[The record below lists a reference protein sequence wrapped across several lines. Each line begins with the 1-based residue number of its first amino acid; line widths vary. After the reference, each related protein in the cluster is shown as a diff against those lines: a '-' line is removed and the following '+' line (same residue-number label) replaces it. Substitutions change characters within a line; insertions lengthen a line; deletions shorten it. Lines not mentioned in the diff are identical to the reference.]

1 MAMLQTALLRLAS
14 ALLLLLSA
22 AVATAEPG
30 LDAALL
36 QRLQLLAE
44 TAARAAAP
52 PQARVEVQ
60 LGQLDPRLKLAPCEQ
75 VEPYMPA
82 GLSAWGRSRIGL
94 RCLKG
99 ASRWNVSL
107 PMQVQVFAK
116 VLVAGTPLPA
126 GTVVAKDQLQVAEV
140 DIAAQGGAVYT
151 DAELLAGRTLARP
164 LAAGEAPRSSHL
176 KARQW
181 FAAGETVRVTAL
193 GSGYAVAG
201 EGQALQA
208 GLEGQDVRVRF
219 ENGRIVTGRPVG
231 ERRVEVLL

>member
-1 MAMLQTALLRLAS
+1 MFQNALLRLAC
-14 ALLLLLSA
+14 ALLLIA
-22 AVATAEPG
+22 ATPTMAEPG

-36 QRLQLLAE
+36 KRLQQLAE

-75 VEPYMPA
+75 VEPYMPV

-116 VLVAGTPLPA
+116 VLVAGAPLPA
-126 GTVVAKDQLQVAEV
+126 GTVIAQDQLQVAEV
-140 DIAAQGGAVYT
+140 DIAAQNGTVFT
-151 DAELLAGRTLARP
+151 DATLIAGRTLAKP
-164 LAAGEAPRSSHL
+164 LAAGEAPRSSSL

-181 FAAGETVRVTAL
+181 FAAGETVLVKAM
-193 GSGYAVAG
+193 GSGYAVSG

-208 GLEGQDVRVRF
+208 GLEGQEVRVRF
-219 ENGRIVTGRPVG
+219 ENGRIVTGRAVG
-231 ERRVEVLL
+231 ERQVEVLL

>member
-1 MAMLQTALLRLAS
+1 MFQNALLRLAC
-14 ALLLLLSA
+14 ALLLIA
-22 AVATAEPG
+22 AAPAMAEPG

-36 QRLQLLAE
+36 KRLQQLAE

-60 LGQLDPRLKLAPCEQ
+60 LGQLNPSLKLAPCEQ
-75 VEPYMPA
+75 VEPYMPN
-82 GLSAWGRSRIGL
+82 GHSAWGRSRIGL

-99 ASRWNVSL
+99 ARWNVSL

-116 VLVAGTPLPA
+116 VLVTSTPLPA
-126 GTVVAKDQLQVAEV
+126 GTVIAQDQLQTAEV
-140 DIAAQGGAVYT
+140 DIAAPGGAVFT
-151 DAELLAGRTLARP
+151 DAAQLAGRTLAKP
-164 LAAGEAPRSSHL
+164 LAAGEAPRSTYL
-176 KARQW
+176 KSRQW
-181 FAAGETVRVTAL
+181 FAAGETVKVVAL
-193 GSGYAVAG
+193 GSGYAVSG

-208 GLEGQDVRVRF
+208 GTEGQEVRVRF

>member
-1 MAMLQTALLRLAS
+1 MFQNALLRLAC
-14 ALLLLLSA
+14 ALLLL
-22 AVATAEPG
+22 AVAPVRADQG

-36 QRLQLLAE
+36 KRLQQLAE

-99 ASRWNVSL
+99 VARWNVSL

-116 VLVAGTPLPA
+116 VLVAVAPLPA
-126 GTVVAKDQLQVAEV
+126 GTVIAQDQLQLAEV
-140 DIAAQGGAVYT
+140 DIAAQSGTVFTEAG
-151 DAELLAGRTLARP
+151 LLAGRTLTKP
-164 LAAGEAPRSSHL
+164 LAAGEAPRSSSL
-176 KARQW
+176 KSRQW
-181 FAAGETVRVTAL
+181 FAAGETVLVKAM
-193 GSGYAVAG
+193 GKGYAVSG

-208 GLEGQDVRVRF
+208 GLEGQEVRVRF
-219 ENGRIVTGRPVG
+219 ENGRIVTGRAIG
-231 ERRVEVLL
+231 ERQVEVLL